1 MTKMGAVNCSTMA
14 LAAVVI
20 LLARR
25 KTRWYRTPPAPPAA
39 PTGSASAVAGNRQI
53 CAMTT
58 RAMAV
63 RPPLMA
69 MPPQGMTLMQSP
81 PTLYSR
87 AARNTNSVPLRS
99 FFKPQHTP
107 CSGHRKRPRPGRGQ
121 RANMLRGTTSGS
133 RPPHGARPRGRA
145 NTRRR
150 DNGAPGARLL
160 GKKPLGC
167 QLQGYS
173 PPGPLPLPP
182 TGALFAA
189 PRRLLFL
196 FLAVYGWDY
205 IRFR

>member
-1 MTKMGAVNCSTMA
+1 MAYCSTMA

-20 LLARR
+20 LLARE
-25 KTRWYRTPPAPPAA
+25 KNALVPNT
-39 PTGSASAVAGNRQI
+39 ASAPSSTHRFSFNRWRVT
-53 CAMTT
+53 ARYVPMTT

-133 RPPHGARPRGRA
+133 PPPHGARPRAVPTHGGA
-145 NTRRR
+145 IT
-150 DNGAPGARLL
+150 GAPGARLL
-160 GKKPLGC
+160 GQRAVGVPAPRGIHRRAL
-167 QLQGYS
+167 S
-173 PPGPLPLPP
+173 PFHQP
-182 TGALFAA
+182 GALFAA
-189 PRRLLFL
+189 P
-196 FLAVYGWDY
+196 
-205 IRFR
+205 